1 MVARID
7 ISLEFAKARA
17 GARRNRS
24 TIEHLFTFKSLMQHY
39 EKTENYVEFLLDVEK
54 AYDQAWNF
62 LHDLKWRY

>member
-7 ISLEFAKARA
+7 ISLKFAKARA
-17 GARRNRS
+17 GTRRNRS
-24 TIEHLFTFKSLMQHY
+24 TIEDLFTFKSLMQHY

-62 LHDLKWRY
+62 LHDLK